1 MKGKALREMSFVS
14 VRWTRLGRSRG
25 KFGFALL
32 FQASIRET

>member
-14 VRWTRLGRSRG
+14 ARWTKLDRSQA